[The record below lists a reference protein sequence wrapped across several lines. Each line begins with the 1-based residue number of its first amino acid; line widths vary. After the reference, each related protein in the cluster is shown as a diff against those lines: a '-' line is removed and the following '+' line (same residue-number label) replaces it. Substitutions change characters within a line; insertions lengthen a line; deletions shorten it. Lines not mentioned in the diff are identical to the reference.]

1 MKMRCLDLAAL
12 ERLAERLAA
21 SLAPGWR
28 VYLSGELGAGK
39 TTLAR
44 ALLRSLGHAG
54 AVKSPS
60 YGLLE
65 RYTPPWGVVCHLDLY
80 RLSDPEEL
88 EFIGLRDLIE
98 EDPLLLIEWPEHGAG
113 VLPPPDLV
121 VTLEVCCPDGRD
133 VALSG
138 ISERARSCLGELLST
153 R

>member
-1 MKMRCLDLAAL
+1 MRCLDLAAL
-12 ERLAERLAA
+12 DGLAGRLAA
-21 SLAPGWR
+21 ALAPGWC
-28 VYLSGELGAGK
+28 VFLSGELGAGK

-44 ALLRSLGHAG
+44 ALLRALGHAG
-54 AVKSPS
+54 KVKSPS

-65 RYTPPWGVVCHLDLY
+65 RYAPPWGVVCHLDLY

-121 VTLEVCCPDGRD
+121 IALTVCCPGGRD

-138 ISERARSCLGELLST
+138 VSERARPRLAELLSN
-153 R
+153 